1 MAQRREAFFSLPAL
15 LLMAALMG
23 AALYLLFPRQA
34 IFEDINYLSNPDGLS
49 IAYLEVLLRS
59 DQDNLSL
66 RINLGTMLARSGQPR
81 KAQQTLAPLME
92 RESIPS
98 LAFET
103 YTGLIA
109 QQVFAE
115 PPGPEREAVRQRL
128 FETYQKLS
136 LQNYDIER
144 MLNLLRP
151 ANDWLTGDQYLAIL
165 SSLRDVADTKTSR
178 IAIAR
183 EVARR
188 QEATG
193 DPALAVITLREVLPE
208 VSEPLRAPIVSE
220 LIRLELAAGNATGA
234 LDLFR
239 QAFASPPMTS
249 GELAR
254 GMELARLAGDD
265 RQYRRWLLQRARQE
279 PTDIETQRSLLQLQL
294 GEGELV
300 AALGTVRRLQ
310 AIDGQLSR
318 TDREQMARVLEWNNR
333 PAEALSAWQSIY
345 NRYGSA
351 EAFRRIRAL
360 ASSLFR
366 WDVLASVLA
375 SEAAANRL
383 RPDDYSLLSD
393 ALINIGDFEGAQ
405 RRLAEGLDRHPD
417 ASSLRARKLTLLINS
432 RRFPEAI
439 ELLERSESLTDAER
453 LQLANL
459 YWRIREPDTALAQ
472 LNFESEDPDIA
483 AEAAAMRLDLA
494 VLLGRTDV
502 LRQEYRQAVAR
513 DPIPQDAF
521 AQERLLSLAVL
532 FGEYDHAI
540 ALSNARFQAT
550 GEPRYL
556 AARAEYHLI
565 LEEYDELEATLWQW
579 RKADPDVTN
588 TPRYWTLT
596 ASLMQQRGDAG
607 ATAAAF
613 RRASALAPENN
624 DILTG
629 WAWFLISHPERQPG
643 ELPLLLQRLADSP
656 GANTYPVLAYGY
668 SALGEH
674 EHALYWFREGLPLF
688 ENDDNWL
695 VSMASALDQT
705 GAHGTASD
713 LRQQVAERMSS
724 TSGSSD
730 SNSRLAVY
738 RGEHLDRLAWQEIA
752 RYQTASSS
760 LDVNEGDYRQALAQL
775 AIEQN
780 SSLAAESLLRGD
792 ETARL
797 YPDPAPLVNNDNRAL
812 QLGYTRQNLGN
823 FTVGGHELT
832 GQFSHDRFRWLFS
845 TRQLE
850 ASGRGRL
857 NQRPDSHNESRLELE
872 SNHSNLRL
880 WLSAGQLERF
890 NQTDTTAGLEVGG
903 PVTDRISLTAGYRL
917 SERTPDTAEAWWVT
931 SRDRSYLALSYTPF
945 SRLTL
950 SAQAE
955 QFDINELNG
964 RTLATGTGLDLNATY
979 TLFRRDPDWTVS
991 AGYRNQESDISG
1003 SFSPETAAAL
1013 AQPLGVPLTP
1023 EDLISREYERLGV
1036 STRWSHGEPHT
1047 LFRSTPSPRL
1057 FLGLG
1062 TGFVLSTS
1070 TPDFN
1075 LEAGLGWR
1083 VLGDDELA
1091 LSGRWSSEN
1100 LDGNARTDVK
1110 LTYTLYFGH

>member
-23 AALYLLFPRQA
+23 AALYLLYPRQA
-34 IFEDINYLSNPDGLS
+34 IFEDVNYLSNPDGLS

-66 RINLGTMLARSGQPR
+66 RINLGTMLARSGQAR
-81 KAQQTLAPLME
+81 KAEQTLAPLMK

-103 YTGLIA
+103 YTELLA
-109 QQVFAE
+109 QRAFAE
-115 PPGPEREAVRQRL
+115 APGPERERVRQQL
-128 FETYQKLS
+128 FEAYQKLPS
-136 LQNYDIER
+136 QNYDIDR
-144 MLNLLRP
+144 MLAILKP

-165 SSLRDVADTKTSR
+165 SSLRTVADTKTSR
-178 IAIAR
+178 IALAR
-183 EVARR
+183 EIARR

-193 DPALAVITLREVLPE
+193 DPALAATTLREVSPDVPE
-208 VSEPLRAPIVSE
+208 SLREPIITEV
-220 LIRLELAAGNATGA
+220 IRLELAAGNPTGA
-234 LDLFR
+234 LALFR
-239 QAFASPPMTS
+239 QEFGAPGMDTT
-249 GELAR
+249 ELAR

-279 PTDIETQRSLLQLQL
+279 PSDIETQRSLLQLQL
-294 GEGELV
+294 GEGELE
-300 AALGTVRRLQ
+300 AALDTVRRLQ
-310 AIDGQLSR
+310 AIDSQLTR

-333 PAEALSAWQSIY
+333 PGEAMAAWRALY
-345 NRYGSA
+345 NDYGSS
-351 EAFRRIRAL
+351 EAFQRTRAL

-375 SEAAANRL
+375 QEAAANRL
-383 RPDDYSLLSD
+383 QPEDYSLLSD

-405 RRLAEGLDRHPD
+405 RRLAEGLNRHPD
-417 ASSLRARKLTLLINS
+417 ATSLRARKLTLLINS

-439 ELLERSESLTDAER
+439 ELLERSESLTDTER

-472 LNFESEDPDIA
+472 LDFEPEDPDIA

-502 LRQEYRQAVAR
+502 LRQEYRQAVDR
-513 DPIPQDAF
+513 NPIPAEAF

-540 ALSNARFQAT
+540 ALSNARFEAT

-565 LEEYDELEATLWQW
+565 LAEYDQLEDTLWQW
-579 RKADPDVTN
+579 QKADPDVTN

-596 ASLMQQRGDAG
+596 ASLMQQRGDAE
-607 ATAAAF
+607 ATARAL
-613 RRASALAPENN
+613 RRAAALAPDSE
-624 DILTG
+624 DILTS
-629 WAWFLISHPERQPG
+629 WAWFLISHPDRQPG
-643 ELPLLLQRLADSP
+643 ELPYLLQRLAESP
-656 GANTYPVLAYGY
+656 GEATYPVLAYGY
-668 SALGEH
+668 GALGEH
-674 EHALYWFREGLPLF
+674 QRALHWFRKGLPLF

-713 LRQQVAERMSS
+713 LRQRVARRM
-724 TSGSSD
+724 TSAADSGD

-738 RGEHLDRLAWQEIA
+738 RGEHLDRLAWKEIA
-752 RYQTASSS
+752 RYQKTNST
-760 LDVNEGDYRQALAQL
+760 LDVDEDDYRRALAQL
-775 AIEQN
+775 AIDQDN
-780 SSLAAESLLRGD
+780 SLAAEGLLTGD

-797 YPDPAPLVNNDNRAL
+797 YPDPAPLIDNDNRAL
-812 QLGYTRQNLGN
+812 QLGYNHQNLGN
-823 FTVGGHELT
+823 FSVGGSEIT

-845 TRQLE
+845 SKQFDAR
-850 ASGRGRL
+850 GRGRL

-872 SNHSNLRL
+872 NNQANLRW
-880 WLSAGQLERF
+880 WLSAGHLERF
-890 NQTDTTAGLEVGG
+890 DQTDTTAGIEVGG
-903 PVTDRISLTAGYRL
+903 SVTDRITVTAGYR
-917 SERTPDTAEAWWVT
+917 SAERTPDTAEAWWLT
-931 SRDRSYLALSYTPF
+931 SRDRGYLTLGYTPF
-945 SRLTL
+945 SRLNL
-950 SAQAE
+950 SAQVE
-955 QFDINELNG
+955 QFDVNELNG
-964 RTLATGTGLDLNATY
+964 RGLATGTGLDLNATY
-979 TLFRRDPDWTVS
+979 TLFRQDPDWTLS
-991 AGYRNQESDISG
+991 ASYRNQRSDIRG
-1003 SFSPETAAAL
+1003 SFSPETQAAL
-1013 AQPLGVPLTP
+1013 DQPLGVPLNP
-1023 EDLISREYERLGV
+1023 GDLISREYERLGIR
-1036 STRWSHGEPHT
+1036 TRWSHGEPHA
-1047 LFRSTPSPRL
+1047 LFRTTPSPRL

-1062 TGFVLSTS
+1062 AGYVLSTA